1 MSSKLNCSFSR
12 GLVAPPGELQVNA
25 GVVVWLAGN
34 TVWSTP
40 ERTRGEVLTTM
51 RYTNRRF
58 PFTFTFIVTCFL
70 LLTRFGV
77 SNRYVMCLL
86 CCVCERASLWTFRL
100 DEVWYG
106 KMVKGSRL
114 ALSTASHQVF
124 TQRLRVRKRYSL
136 VMIKGEWCNVK
147 KTGLYGPML

>member
-1 MSSKLNCSFSR
+1 
-12 GLVAPPGELQVNA
+12 
-25 GVVVWLAGN
+25 
-34 TVWSTP
+34 
-40 ERTRGEVLTTM
+40 M

-136 VMIKGEWCNVK
+136 VMIKGQWCNVK
-147 KTGLYGPML
+147 KLGYMVRCSKFFYTYFRAPVYQTENRSWLIYSRTVICTSTVNTMYKKAVA